1 MKESCFPGFVKSPSP
16 RNKVKVKPGR
26 FVKPVRIQASK
37 QEVSRC
43 VRSEMGSE
51 GMESRG
57 LIVWEI
63 SLLKANHH
71 PQSRLEILFN

>member
-26 FVKPVRIQASK
+26 FVKPVRIQGSK

-43 VRSEMGSE
+43 VRSEMGS
-51 GMESRG
+51 GGDGVQGADSLGDLPVES
-57 LIVWEI
+57 
-63 SLLKANHH
+63 
-71 PQSRLEILFN
+71 QSPPSVKVGNTV